1 VKYSNRP
8 LVPLV
13 LLALVGCEP
22 GRNAGRGK
30 PSPADPAPT
39 GTRFDPATAGAVRGR
54 VRWQGDVPTL
64 PPITAPVPDG
74 AGGYRY
80 TEKHNPFLP
89 VVDAKS
95 HGLAGAVV
103 FLKGIDP
110 ATGRAWDW
118 PPVRV
123 EQRDYRIFIHQGD
136 GEPRKVG
143 FVQRGDEVEMLST
156 EPAHHMLR
164 ARGAAFFTLPFPE
177 PNKPLSRSLNEPG
190 LVELTSG
197 AGYCWAAADLF
208 VCEHPYY
215 ALTDGTGNFTLPRV
229 PPGKYELVVWV
240 RDWHVTVQERDP
252 GSGLICRQH
261 YAPPAEKRATIT
273 IEPKGIVEHSVTLS
287 GADFSGAK

>member
-1 VKYSNRP
+1 VKFIKVK
-8 LVPLV
+8 LVPFV
-13 LLALVGCEP
+13 LLALVGCEARSGTGGGELLP
-22 GRNAGRGK
+22 TVA
-30 PSPADPAPT
+30 APT
-39 GTRFDPATAGAVRGR
+39 GSRFDSATAGTICGR
-54 VRWQGDVPTL
+54 VLWQGDVPTL

-89 VVDAKS
+89 VVEAKS
-95 HGLAGAVV
+95 HGLAGAVI
-103 FLKGIDP
+103 FLKGINP
-110 ATGRAWDW
+110 ASGRPWDL

-143 FVQRGDEVEMLST
+143 FVQRGGEVEMVST

-177 PNKPLSRSLNEPG
+177 PNKPLSRPLNELG

-215 ALTDGTGNFTLPRV
+215 TLTDGNGNFTLSQV
-229 PPGKYELVVWV
+229 PPGKYELVIWV
-240 RDWHVTVQERDP
+240 RDWHVIGKERDP
-252 GSGLICRQH
+252 ETGLIFRQR
-261 YAPPAEKRATIT
+261 YAAPVEKRTPIT
-273 IEPKGIVEHSVTLS
+273 LEPKGKAEHSVTLS
-287 GADFSGAK
+287 VGDFAHP